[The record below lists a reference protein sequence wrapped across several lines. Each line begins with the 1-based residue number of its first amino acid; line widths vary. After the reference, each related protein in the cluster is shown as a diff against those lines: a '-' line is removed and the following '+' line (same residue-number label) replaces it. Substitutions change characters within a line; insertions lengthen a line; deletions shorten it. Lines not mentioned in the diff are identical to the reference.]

1 MMRKY
6 LLLLLLPITTL
17 VKAQTVLE
25 DQFQFNYLA
34 LNPAM
39 TGARETFS
47 LNAMLGNR
55 FVGSIRP
62 QQIYQLFSMD
72 GPTNE
77 GRGGLGLQA
86 YNSNIDGFNNAGAK
100 ISYAYR
106 QKFGDAFTMA
116 LGVDGGFIY
125 QPVITSLGN
134 KQLFPYA
141 GLGGLLTSEKFFF
154 SISKPSLITSKE
166 QPFNTKKPLYTMVGI
181 SVGEVENTMLNLSA
195 MLEANKNTKA
205 NFFLSAKVW
214 IKKSVG
220 LGLLYRSELDPVGAR
235 QNKVIPMAEFQFTNS
250 FRLGASY
257 DAKPL
262 VYPTGTGSSTGAIRS
277 GILQLYFRYDF
288 LRDDSGDNRLKY
300 Y

>member
-6 LLLLLLPITTL
+6 LFLLFLPIATV
-17 VKAQTVLE
+17 VKAQTALE
-25 DQFQFNYLA
+25 DQFQFNFLA

-39 TGARETFS
+39 TGARDNFS

-55 FVGSIRP
+55 FAGTIRP

-72 GPTNE
+72 GPVNE

-100 ISYAYR
+100 LSYAYR
-106 QKFGDAFTMA
+106 QKFGDVFTLA

-125 QPVITSLGN
+125 QPVITSTGA

-141 GLGGLLTSEKFFF
+141 GLGGLLTTEKFFF
-154 SISKPSLITSKE
+154 SLSKPSLITGKS
-166 QPFNTKKPLYTMVGI
+166 QPFYTKKPLYTMVGF
-181 SVGEVENTMLNLSA
+181 SLGEIESTMMNVSG
-195 MLEANKNTKA
+195 MLETNANAKA
-205 NFFLSAKVW
+205 NFFISAKVW

-220 LGLLYRSELDPVGAR
+220 LGILYRSESNPLGAKE
-235 QNKVIPMAEFQFTNS
+235 NKIIPMAEFQFTNS

-257 DAKPL
+257 DANPFT
-262 VYPTGTGSSTGAIRS
+262 YATTSGSAGTIRR
-277 GILQLYFRYDF
+277 GGVLQLYFRYEF
-288 LRDDSGDNRLKY
+288 IRDDSGDSRLKY